1 MLTQSLFKLEHYTR
15 QTECMIERHMPEFEE
30 AYEEFANED
39 ITDLVKGTEFAI
51 KDVEDSDDSD
61 DKIGVVNEPEP
72 DDTDVELP
80 AISLTTRVMND
91 WTRRRDKFSHDY
103 ARVG

>member
-15 QTECMIERHMPEFEE
+15 QTECMIKTHMPEFEE

-61 DKIGVVNEPEP
+61 DDKICVVNEKDQYDGDVDLPE
-72 DDTDVELP
+72 V
-80 AISLTTRVMND
+80 SLTTRVLND
-91 WTRRRDKFSHDY
+91 WTKRRD
-103 ARVG
+103 